1 LRVRAARALRASVRA
16 WALADAGT
24 ATALQN
30 RTMTLRERDT
40 TEQRIGGID
49 DVVAAVVD
57 LVDGRIAWAEAC
69 ERLAPYDGVQAVE

>member
-1 LRVRAARALRASVRA
+1 MGITRRNELALGGLSTRPPLLRAFVPMLMRGHA
-16 WALADAGT
+16 R
-24 ATALQN
+24 TALQN

-57 LVDGRIAWAEAC
+57 LV
-69 ERLAPYDGVQAVE
+69 GV